1 MQTVQFFDVSLLC
14 FWPKQKNWITNR
26 NPCRVF
32 VVVILGE
39 KNRPFAWFA
48 GDYAW
53 VETISRVFIA
63 QICEKLCIWI
73 KVIVIDIGS
82 EWRQKTEQK
91 QWLKFSL
98 YTHTNSSRY
107 LSFNLFTLIRIYGSA
122 YMHRVCLE
130 RIELFN
136 LQCVSAWTF
145 KSTLWRYFRSNKQF
159 AVRFECKEKL
169 QTEYRETLCN
179 HNCCTTEQI
188 NR

>member
-1 MQTVQFFDVSLLC
+1 MLLAETKKLDN
-14 FWPKQKNWITNR
+14 KQKSV
-26 NPCRVF
+26 PCIRRGY
-32 VVVILGE
+32 LRRE
-39 KNRPFAWFA
+39 KSSIRMICWRLCM
-48 GDYAW
+48 
-53 VETISRVFIA
+53 SRDNIA
-63 QICEKLCIWI
+63 CIHHSQICEKLCIWI